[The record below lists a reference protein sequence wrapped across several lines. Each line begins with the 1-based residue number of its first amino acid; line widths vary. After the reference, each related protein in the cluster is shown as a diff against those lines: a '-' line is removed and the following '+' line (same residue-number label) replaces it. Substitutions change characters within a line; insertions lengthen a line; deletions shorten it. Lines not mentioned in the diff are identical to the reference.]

1 MEYIKL
7 ILENPYEEISKLT
20 SEQLEIIIKL
30 AADKYYN
37 TSEPIIS
44 DTIYD
49 ILIDFLKLKNPKSKV
64 LKEIGAKIKDKNKV
78 KLDYWLGSMEKIKP
92 EHIKEFE
99 KWLIK
104 YDAPYY
110 ISDKLDGISALII
123 YRNNSEI
130 NMYTRGTATEGLDI
144 SPLVKYLNIPS
155 WNQVNDKL
163 KMEKKDILIAEK
175 KDILIAEKKDIL
187 IAEKK
192 DILIAEKKDILIAEK
207 KDILIAVRGELILP
221 KKTFEKNWTHMKN
234 ARNTVSGLVNSKTI
248 NPNLAHDTKIIVYE
262 IVDPFISFSEQMQLA
277 ENIGFDVVTYKK
289 YKIINFKILSD
300 YLKLRREESEFNVDG
315 IIVTNN
321 NKHVRNIKKNPEY
334 AFAFKDILDDQVGIT
349 KVLNVEWN
357 KSKDGYIKPTLVIQP
372 INICGVEINRVTA
385 YNAKYIVDNKIGI
398 NTEIEIIRS
407 GDVIPKIQKIIKT
420 SKKISLPEGKWHWN
434 ETNVDIISDDLLT
447 DDILIKNI
455 YYFFSL
461 LDTKGLG
468 EKIVEKLVNANFNTI
483 NKILLLNSNDIITI
497 GGFKQKSA
505 DNLLK
510 AIKNATSNIN
520 LAKFMSASNKLGHGI
535 GEEKI
540 KSILEKYP
548 NIITD
553 YNSWTR
559 IEFINKIKE
568 INGWEE
574 KSSTQFV
581 DNFDNFITFYN
592 SVKDLITFEEVKEK
606 KIIKSKY
613 TDKIIV
619 LSGFRD
625 NELQNKLENM
635 GAKITNSISKNTDY
649 LIVKNES
656 IIQEETGKVKKAK
669 ELGISIITKD
679 NVL

>member
-1 MEYIKL
+1 MEYINEIGK
-7 ILENPYEEISKLT
+7 NPYDEISKLT
-20 SEQLEIIIKL
+20 SEQLELIIKL

-44 DTIYD
+44 DIIYD

-78 KLDYWLGSMEKIKP
+78 KLDYWLGSMDKIKP
-92 EHIKEFE
+92 EHIKELE
-99 KWLIK
+99 KWLLK
-104 YDAPYY
+104 YEGPYY
-110 ISDKLDGISALII
+110 VSDKLDGISALII
-123 YRNNSEI
+123 YRTNSII

-144 SPLVKYLNIPS
+144 SALVKYLDIPS

-163 KMEKKDILIAEK
+163 KSEKDILK
-175 KDILIAEKKDIL
+175 P
-187 IAEKK
+187 
-192 DILIAEKKDILIAEK
+192 EK

-221 KKTFEKNWTHMKN
+221 KKTFENNWTHMKN

-248 NPNLAHDTKIIVYE
+248 NPSLAHDTKFIVYE
-262 IVDPFISFSEQMQLA
+262 IVDPFISFSEQMELA
-277 ENIGFDVVTYKK
+277 ENIGFNVVTYKK

-300 YLKLRREESEFNVDG
+300 YLKLRRLEADFNVDG

-321 NKHVRNIKKNPEY
+321 NKHERNIKKNPEY
-334 AFAFKDILDDQVGIT
+334 AFAFKDVLDDQIGIT

-357 KSKDGYIKPTLVIQP
+357 KSKDGYIKPILIIQP
-372 INICGVEINRVTA
+372 INIGGVEIKRVTA
-385 YNAKYIVDNKIGI
+385 NNAKFIVDNKIGI

-407 GDVIPKIQKIIKT
+407 GDVIPKIQKIIKP
-420 SKKISLPEGKWHWN
+420 SKKILLPEGKWHWN

-447 DDILIKNI
+447 NDILIKNI
-455 YYFFSL
+455 YYFFSS

-468 EKIVEKLVNANFNTI
+468 EKIVEKLVNANFNSI
-483 NKILLLNSNDIITI
+483 NKILSLNLNDIIAI
-497 GGFKQKSA
+497 DGFKEKSA
-505 DNLLK
+505 SNLVKSIKK
-510 AIKNATSNIN
+510 ATTHIKLS
-520 LAKFMSASNKLGHGI
+520 KFMSASNKLGHGI

-553 YNSWTR
+553 YNSWSR

-581 DNFDNFITFYN
+581 DNFNDFITFYN
-592 SVKDLITFEEVKEK
+592 SVKDLIIFEEVKEK
-606 KIIKSKY
+606 KIIQSKY

-656 IIQEETGKVKKAK
+656 VIEEETGKVKKAK
-669 ELGISIITKD
+669 ELGITIITKD